1 MLSAMNKFLRSIL
14 LCLKHVLEKPAVQFI
29 LFIFY
34 SLVIAYYS
42 IEDFRAGI
50 NLYLPKVFSDY
61 FFEKSIELV
70 LLAIFLSTSPII
82 LSFLKKLESNN
93 LPSFNVLH
101 AINIGFGQ
109 VVNHKA
115 TSRSFH

>member
-1 MLSAMNKFLRSIL
+1 MI
-14 LCLKHVLEKPAVQFI
+14 I